1 VFAGWLGFG
10 GAAMLRSAT
19 LARQRRQ
26 RGLSIV
32 ELMVGVAIGLFV
44 VAAATMLVSTQLSDN
59 RRLMLETQVQQDL
72 RASADIITRELRRA
86 GHWAKARDG
95 VWYAGNAA
103 EFRDNPYTLIAKADG
118 TAFADGDASSTVLM
132 SYARSGV
139 EAEEDRVIEQLGFRL
154 DNGVI
159 QTRLGDGGWQALTD
173 GNTLKV
179 TEFTVTM
186 KRQPLPLECA
196 KPCPDPLVD
205 CRPAL
210 EVRDLQVV
218 IKGEAANDS
227 NVKRSVDSK
236 VRLRNDALI
245 PGTCPA

>member
-1 VFAGWLGFG
+1 
-10 GAAMLRSAT
+10 MLRST
-19 LARQRRQ
+19 TMARQRRQ

-59 RRLMLETQVQQDL
+59 RRLMLETQVEQDL

-95 VWYAGNAA
+95 VWFADNVAA
-103 EFRDNPYTLIAKADG
+103 VRDNPYTLIGKADG

-132 SYARSGV
+132 SYSRSGD
-139 EAEEDRVIEQLGFRL
+139 EADETGVIEAAEQLGFRL

-159 QTRLGDGGWQALTD
+159 QTRLGDAGWQALTD

-179 TEFTVTM
+179 TEFTLTM
-186 KRQPLPLECA
+186 NRQPIRLECA

-205 CRPAL
+205 CRPTL
-210 EVRDLQVV
+210 EVRDLRVL
-218 IKGEAANDS
+218 IRGEAANDS
-227 NVKRSVDSK
+227 NVKRSVDST
-236 VRLRNDALI
+236 VRLRNDAII

>member
-1 VFAGWLGFG
+1 
-10 GAAMLRSAT
+10 MLSRRPSASP
-19 LARQRRQ
+19 RRQ

-59 RRLMLETQVQQDL
+59 RRLMLETQVEQDL
-72 RASADIITRELRRA
+72 RASADIIARELRRA

-95 VWYAGNAA
+95 VWYPGNAA
-103 EFRDNPYTLIAKADG
+103 AVRDNPYSAIAKADG
-118 TAFADGDASSTVLM
+118 SAFADGDASSTVLM
-132 SYARSGV
+132 SYSRSGD
-139 EAEEDRVIEQLGFRL
+139 EADETGAIEAAEQLGFRL

-159 QTRLGDGGWQALTD
+159 QARLGDAGWQALTD

-179 TEFTVTM
+179 TEFSLTM
-186 KRQPLPLECA
+186 NRQPIRLECS

-205 CRPAL
+205 CRPVL
-210 EVRDLQVV
+210 EVRDLRVL
-218 IKGEAANDS
+218 IRGEAANDS
-227 NVKRSVDSK
+227 NVKRSVDNR
-236 VRLRNDALI
+236 VRLRNDTVI